1 MSAAATTA
9 GPRTDPPERPR
20 AATTPP
26 AFSRTWW
33 AGVLPRPSV
42 STAVILGVV
51 VLAAP
56 FVVRPLGLLLALA
69 VVAVAVADAVATPAP
84 WTVGLRRAAPS
95 VLVLGEEGEVTWEV
109 GSPTQRPLRVWVA
122 DELPPSLDADTRRV
136 DLLVPA
142 AGRARGRT
150 AVRPWRRGTL
160 HLDEVVV
167 RVAGPLG
174 LATRQAPRSV
184 PGAIRVHPAF
194 PSRNATLLR
203 LELDRLRNAGN
214 RIAPTLGG
222 GTEFDHL
229 REYRHGDDVRRV
241 DWGATA
247 RLGHPVVRTYRVER
261 DRTVQV
267 LLEHGRAAATV
278 VDGVPRLDHGM
289 DAAMALLTAA
299 GEVGDRAGLMTYAS
313 EVTGTLAPA
322 RRTDQVSRAA
332 AMLHALEPELV
343 EAGHRTAFTTIASRQ
358 RRRALLVVLTD
369 LGAAA
374 AIDALTHA
382 LPVLTARH
390 LVVIGSVVDPAVEQM
405 ADRVPADALAAHNAA
420 GAADVLARRQRNAE
434 LLARRGAQVVTG
446 PPVVVAERLVDRY
459 LDLKSRG
466 RL

>member
-1 MSAAATTA
+1 M
-9 GPRTDPPERPR
+9 
-20 AATTPP
+20 
-26 AFSRTWW
+26 
-33 AGVLPRPSV
+33 LPRPTV
-42 STAVILGVV
+42 LVAVVLGIVV
-51 VLAAP
+51 VATP
-56 FVVRPLGLLLALA
+56 FVTRPLGVLLAAAVLLVALVDAFLA
-69 VVAVAVADAVATPAP
+69 PAP
-84 WTVGLRRAAPS
+84 WTVGVRREVPP
-95 VLVLGEEGEVTWEV
+95 VLVLGEQGELSWEV
-109 GSPTQRPLRVWVA
+109 GSPSSRPLRLWLA
-122 DELPPSLDADTRRV
+122 DALPPSLGADARRFALTV
-136 DLLVPA
+136 
-142 AGRARGRT
+142 AGQGRVRARTR
-150 AVRPWRRGTL
+150 VRPWRRGTF
-160 HLDEVVV
+160 HLGEVVV

-174 LATRQAPRSV
+174 LATRQAPRTV
-184 PGAIRVHPAF
+184 PGTIQVHPAF

-261 DRTVQV
+261 DRTLQV

-299 GEVGDRAGLMTYAS
+299 GEVGDRAGLLTYAS
-313 EVTGTLAPA
+313 TVSSTLAPA
-322 RRTDQVSRAA
+322 RRGDQVSRAA

-343 EAGHRTAFTTIASRQ
+343 EAAHRSAFAHVAARQ

-369 LGAAA
+369 IGAAA

-390 LVVIGSVVDPAVEQM
+390 EVVIGSVVDPAVEQM
-405 ADRVPADALAAHNAA
+405 ADRVPEEALVAHNAG
-420 GAADVLARRQRNAE
+420 GAADVLARRDHNAA
-434 LLARRGAQVVTG
+434 LLSMRGAHVITG
-446 PPVVVAERLVDRY
+446 PPQVVAERLVDRY
-459 LDLKSRG
+459 LDLKARG